1 MLLETNQEHHYLFLS
16 SVIENDIWK
25 QIKDTGVI
33 YFQRYNIFFL
43 AVWHKK
49 KESKGLR
56 AAEISEAAWRSF
68 KGTKQ
73 VILNVSQ

>member
-16 SVIENDIWK
+16 SVIENDIWQ

-33 YFQRYNIFFL
+33 YFQRYCIFFPCSL
-43 AVWHKK
+43 AYKR
-49 KESKGLR
+49 R
-56 AAEISEAAWRSF
+56 AMAEISEAAWRSF
-68 KGTKQ
+68 KGAKQ